1 MLTSVNRFG
10 NSSLTTYFWDM
21 QERHYKTVLYF
32 ISAVILMTLAI
43 QVYWNYKNYQ
53 VGKQQLINDV
63 QVSLDNAVDR
73 YYIDLAM
80 ENTLGFALSDSTH
93 VLMIEGGMQLDPQ
106 FKRNNHGL
114 DVENLTPFSRLK
126 KDALYIEDSLFSDE
140 MELRIESH
148 FENNTQDSLYQNIES
163 SLFHNGHNTSIS
175 IFGGGEK
182 YSDTLLTRW
191 SSSDSI
197 KRGAVQWYLGD
208 SLHRDNALARLTSR
222 VIFSI
227 ASDTLELNTM
237 NALVKEELSRK
248 KVDVDYGISFTDPTG
263 KKQFSNMEVINSAA
277 LSTSSKS
284 GYLPGRSSLQLSFT
298 NGTATILKNN
308 LLGILLSFILMTAVV
323 SSLLYLLRIIREQKQ
338 LAEIKNDFISNMT
351 HEFKT
356 PIATIGVALESIQ
369 HFNTSNDPEKT
380 KKYVDMSSQ
389 QIGKLNVMV
398 EKLLETA
405 TLDRD
410 ALALN
415 KQESNLADLVEAIQ
429 QKYSHT
435 HTEKNISFE
444 SNADQV
450 WASIDAFHIE
460 NALDNIVDNAVKYGG
475 DNIDIILEKM
485 KTSVQITIQDNGQIL
500 TKSQASQIFEKFY
513 RVPKGNTHDVKGFGI
528 GLYYTKTIVEK
539 HEGTL
544 SVSTSPTTFKI
555 TLPYV

>member
-10 NSSLTTYFWDM
+10 NGFLTTYFWNM

-53 VGKQQLINDV
+53 VGKQQFINDV

-73 YYIDLAM
+73 YYIDLATK
-80 ENTLGFALSDSTH
+80 NTIGFALGDSTK
-93 VLMIEGGMQLDPQ
+93 VLMIDSHGTTEGQLDS
-106 FKRNNHGL
+106 FNNDL
-114 DVENLTPFSRLK
+114 DLETISILNSHS
-126 KDALYIEDSLFSDE
+126 IHIGDSLFPDD
-140 MELRIESH
+140 MEFHIDQSFSNH
-148 FENNTQDSLYQNIES
+148 ADSAHRNSSQQNRKDHS
-163 SLFHNGHNTSIS
+163 TSIS
-175 IFGGGEK
+175 IFGGGDHV
-182 YSDTLLTRW
+182 SDTLVTRW
-191 SSSDSI
+191 TSSDSI

-227 ASDTLELNTM
+227 AADTLELDNM
-237 NALVKEELSRK
+237 NALVKEELARK
-248 KVDVDYGISFTDPTG
+248 RIDVDYGIRFLGPEG
-263 KKQFSNMEVINSAA
+263 EQFSDIDIINSTT
-277 LSTSSKS
+277 LKTSSKS
-284 GYLPGRSSLQLSFT
+284 GYLPDNSSLQLSFT
-298 NGTATILKNN
+298 NGTAIILKNN
-308 LLGILLSFILMTAVV
+308 LLGILLSFILMAAVV
-323 SSLLYLLRIIREQKQ
+323 GSLLYLLRIIREQKQ

-380 KKYVDMSSQ
+380 KKYIDMSSQ

-398 EKLLETA
+398 EKLLDTA
-405 TLDRD
+405 TLDRN
-410 ALALN
+410 ALALD
-415 KQESNLADLVEAIQ
+415 KQESNLADLLEVIY
-429 QKYSHT
+429 QKYNQT
-435 HTEKNISFE
+435 YEEKTITYE

-460 NALDNIVDNAVKYGG
+460 NAIDNIIDNAVKYGG
-475 DNIDIILEKM
+475 DTIDIKLEKA
-485 KTSVQITIQDNGQIL
+485 KTAVVITIKDSGQVL
-500 TKSQASQIFEKFY
+500 TKTQVSQIFEKFY

-528 GLYYTKTIVEK
+528 GLYYTKTIIEK
-539 HEGTL
+539 HEGTM

>member
-10 NSSLTTYFWDM
+10 KPLISTYFWKM

-32 ISAVILMTLAI
+32 ISAVILTTLAI

-53 VGKQQLINDV
+53 TGKQQLINDV
-63 QVSLDNAVDR
+63 QASLDNAVDR
-73 YYIDLAM
+73 YYIDLAT
-80 ENTLGFALSDSTH
+80 ENTLGFALNDSLEI
-93 VLMIEGGMQLDPQ
+93 LMIGHTEGESATMEFTTNRFGLKDIEDHQAISILQKNGRLTVDSLVSNELDP
-106 FKRNNHGL
+106 RLANH
-114 DVENLTPFSRLK
+114 FSMP
-126 KDALYIEDSLFSDE
+126 DSL
-140 MELRIESH
+140 L
-148 FENNTQDSLYQNIES
+148 QDLAS
-163 SLFHNGHNTSIS
+163 GHNRRRQTSIS
-175 IFGGGEK
+175 VYGGGGK
-182 YSDTLLTRW
+182 NTDTLITKW
-191 SSSDSI
+191 STNDSI

-208 SLHRDNALARLTSR
+208 SLHRDNALAKLTSR
-222 VIFSI
+222 VIYSI
-227 ASDTLELNTM
+227 ASDSLKINTM
-237 NALVKEELSRK
+237 NSLVKEELSRK
-248 KVDVDYGISFTDPTG
+248 RIDVDYGISFTDPRG
-263 KKQFSNMEVINSAA
+263 KQQFSNTEIIKSAV
-277 LSTSSKS
+277 LSTTSESS
-284 GYLPGRSSLQLSFT
+284 YLPERSSLKLSFT

-308 LLGILLSFILMTAVV
+308 LLGIFLSFILMAAVV
-323 SSLLYLLRIIREQKQ
+323 SSLLYLLHIIREQKQ

-405 TLDRD
+405 TLDQN

-415 KQESNLADLVEAIQ
+415 KQESNLADLMEVMHH
-429 QKYSHT
+429 KYSQT
-435 HTEKNISFE
+435 YTDKTISFS

-450 WASIDAFHIE
+450 WATVDAFHIE
-460 NALDNIVDNAVKYGG
+460 NAIDNIIDNAVKYGG
-475 DNIDIILEKM
+475 ERIDIMLEKA
-485 KTSVQITIQDNGQIL
+485 KTAVHITIKDSGNEL

-528 GLYYTKTIVEK
+528 GLYYTKTIIEK

-544 SVSTSPTTFKI
+544 RVTTSPTTFKI
-555 TLPYV
+555 TMPYV

>member
-10 NSSLTTYFWDM
+10 NSLITTYFWNM

-53 VGKQQLINDV
+53 TGKQQLINDV
-63 QVSLDNAVDR
+63 QASLDNAVDR
-73 YYIDLAM
+73 YYIDLATK
-80 ENTLGFALSDSTH
+80 NTLGFAVSDSTKIIM
-93 VLMIEGGMQLDPQ
+93 LEGGDSLQSRFDMPRHRMESNDFKALSL
-106 FKRNNHGL
+106 FKRKSFDKG
-114 DVENLTPFSRLK
+114 DSLTPGGMEYIVERHFSP
-126 KDALYIEDSLFSDE
+126 
-140 MELRIESH
+140 
-148 FENNTQDSLYQNIES
+148 NTQDSIHDNLDLTINHDDRQ
-163 SLFHNGHNTSIS
+163 TSIS
-175 IFGGGEK
+175 LYGGDGK
-182 YSDTLLTRW
+182 NSDTLLTHW
-191 SSSDSI
+191 STNDSI
-197 KRGAVQWYLGD
+197 KRGAVQWFLGD

-227 ASDTLELNTM
+227 ASDSLELDTM

-248 KVDVDYGISFTDPTG
+248 RIDVDYGIQFTDPRG
-263 KKQFSNMEVINSAA
+263 KQQFSNTAIIKSAV
-277 LSTSSKS
+277 LNTSSKS
-284 GYLPGRSSLQLSFT
+284 SYLPRRSSLQLSFT

-308 LLGILLSFILMTAVV
+308 LLGILLSTILMAAVV

-405 TLDRD
+405 TLDQN

-415 KQESNLADLVEAIQ
+415 KQESNLADLMEVMHH
-429 QKYSHT
+429 KYSQT
-435 HTEKNISFE
+435 YTDRTINFS

-450 WASIDAFHIE
+450 WATVDAFHIE
-460 NALDNIVDNAVKYGG
+460 NAIDNIIDNAIKYGG
-475 DNIDIILEKM
+475 GLIEIMLEKA
-485 KTSVQITIQDNGQIL
+485 KTAVHITIKDSGHGL

-528 GLYYTKTIVEK
+528 GLYYTKTIIEK

-544 SVSTSPTTFKI
+544 GVTTSPTTFKI